1 MSSVIQQQIDYLPSE
16 TELRQIL
23 GNRLP
28 DVFIRDYA
36 AAKRNINIASQ
47 ATDGNTQDVSALEQ
61 ALSSLTLQFIAVRNQ
76 VIALDGE
83 VDNIQITIT
92 ALDGR
97 VFTVETGLASHI
109 AAESAHGANGSI
121 VGTNN
126 YCTATVGGTVL
137 LAGALPDVGP
147 VTTTPPGAV
156 ATAGAAYSQTYAQSQ
171 ADAINALRQNVTD
184 LVAANNSLVSAIN
197 QMLSTERTAKQRAT

>member
-1 MSSVIQQQIDYLPSE
+1 MSSVIEQQIDYLPSE

-28 DVFIRDYA
+28 DVFIRDYTA
-36 AAKRNINIASQ
+36 IKRNVGIASQ
-47 ATDGNTQDVSALEQ
+47 STDDNTQAVTALQ
-61 ALSSLTLQFIAVRNQ
+61 LAVTAINTAINALN
-76 VIALDGE
+76 GE

-109 AAESAHGANGSI
+109 AAESAHGANGNI
-121 VGTNN
+121 VGTDD

-137 LAGALPDVGP
+137 LAGALPNVAP
-147 VTTTPPGAV
+147 VATTPPIAV
-156 ATAGAAYSQTYAQSQ
+156 AMAGATYSQPYAQSQ
-171 ADAINALRQNVTD
+171 TDAINALRQNVTD
-184 LVAANNSLVSAIN
+184 LVAANNALVLSIN
-197 QMLSTERTAKQRAT
+197 QMLATERTAKQRAV